1 VLLAGPVLH
10 RVPQEDHMAKGKYIM
25 HHCAHC
31 DRDARM
37 ELIGSTEQQPDRSWY
52 RCTRC
57 RHVSLLNVTEL
68 RRELE
73 DSKKKLDRAEAA
85 EYTPEKTYRIGEAI
99 FHTDWDDL
107 GKIIS
112 KERTSGGGSAIVVS
126 FEKLGE
132 RRLLENVVPSPDT
145 ME

>member
-1 VLLAGPVLH
+1 
-10 RVPQEDHMAKGKYIM
+10 MAKGKYIM

-37 ELIGSTEQQPDRSWY
+37 EMIGSTEQQPDRSWY

-57 RHVSLLNVTEL
+57 RHVSLLNFTVL
-68 RRELE
+68 HRELE
-73 DSKKKLDRAEAA
+73 DAKKKLDRADAA
-85 EYTPEKTYRIGEAI
+85 EYAPEKTYRVGEAI

-132 RRLLENVVPSPDT
+132 RRLLENVVASPDS

>member
-1 VLLAGPVLH
+1 
-10 RVPQEDHMAKGKYIM
+10 MAKGKYIL

-37 ELIGSTEQQPDRSWY
+37 ELVGSTEQQPDRSWY

-73 DSKKKLDRAEAA
+73 EAKKKLDRV
-85 EYTPEKTYRIGEAI
+85 TPRSIRLKAYRLRSD
-99 FHTDWDDL
+99 FHGL
-107 GKIIS
+107 G
-112 KERTSGGGSAIVVS
+112 
-126 FEKLGE
+126 
-132 RRLLENVVPSPDT
+132 
-145 ME
+145 